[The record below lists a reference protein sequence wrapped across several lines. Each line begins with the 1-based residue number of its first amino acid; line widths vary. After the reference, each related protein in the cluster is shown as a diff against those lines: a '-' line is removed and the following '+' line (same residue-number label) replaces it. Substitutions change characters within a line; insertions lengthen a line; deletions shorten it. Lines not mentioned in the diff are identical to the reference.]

1 MGPKHPLFCFIFDIV
16 ARIPSLHVK
25 IKPFSDCLGSEFC
38 AILSYSEMFL
48 NVFAAANKKS
58 NSPKPA
64 RSSIAG
70 SLSLRRAVDPGEN
83 SYSRGDCQPLSEGKF
98 EEFKM

>member
-1 MGPKHPLFCFIFDIV
+1 ML
-16 ARIPSLHVK
+16 K
-25 IKPFSDCLGSEFC
+25 IKPFSYCGGSEFC
-38 AILSYSEMFL
+38 AILSYSEVFS
-48 NVFAAANKKS
+48 NVFTATNKKS

-64 RSSIAG
+64 RTSIAG

-98 EEFKM
+98 EEFKI